1 MNLPFTI
8 MSPKGG
14 LNLKKEERK
23 KRSNRHRRRNITI
36 FENMFSF
43 RDIFRMWLID
53 KKKNREGEA
62 KEVKTS
68 SIQEKPN
75 NFEFRNWIS

>member
-1 MNLPFTI
+1 
-8 MSPKGG
+8 
-14 LNLKKEERK
+14 
-23 KRSNRHRRRNITI
+23 
-36 FENMFSF
+36 MFSF

-75 NFEFRNWIS
+75 NFEFRNWISWKYSDKNKHFVFGGSTVGF